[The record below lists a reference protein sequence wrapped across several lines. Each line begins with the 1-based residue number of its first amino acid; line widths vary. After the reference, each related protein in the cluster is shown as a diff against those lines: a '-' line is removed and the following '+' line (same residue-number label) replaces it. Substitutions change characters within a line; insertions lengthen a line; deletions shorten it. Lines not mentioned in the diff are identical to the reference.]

1 MRPSPKWR
9 YGRPKLIPNFV
20 VCYIRGQHT
29 IFTWGEKPMRT
40 IALTCVVVFLMSDA
54 FGQSPEPPLSDTRL
68 PVSTLVREDVF
79 AGWRANDMERY
90 ARGEKNIDLL
100 LEQRPRAKAELL
112 AWKGGTKLYR
122 AVLARDA
129 GKTEECEGYYQATL
143 DLFAEAKKLAPKH
156 PAVAA
161 IVGGSYVLFGD
172 RLPDNYRAAAW
183 SECYDNYR
191 ILWQQQA
198 GGIDRLPMHIRG
210 ELLAGLAQS
219 AERTGRKAERDEY
232 LDKIIELLPD
242 TGYERVAKQWKTDPQ
257 AAGNSNISCK
267 SCHTE
272 GRLAERIAKLKDK

>member
-1 MRPSPKWR
+1 
-9 YGRPKLIPNFV
+9 
-20 VCYIRGQHT
+20 
-29 IFTWGEKPMRT
+29 MRT
-40 IALTCVVVFLMSDA
+40 IVLSCLVVYWVGDA

-100 LEQRPRAKAELL
+100 LEQRPGQRAELL

-122 AVLARDA
+122 AVLAREA
-129 GKTEECEGYYQATL
+129 GKSEEFERYYQETL
-143 DLFAEAKKLAPKH
+143 DLFAEAKKIAPKH

-172 RLPDNYRAAAW
+172 RLPETNRDAAW
-183 SECYDNYR
+183 SESYDNYR

-198 GGIDRLPMHIRG
+198 RGIDRLPTHIRG

-219 AERTGRKAERDEY
+219 ADRTGRKEERDEY
-232 LDKIIELLPD
+232 LDKIIEVLPD
-242 TGYERVAKQWKTDPQ
+242 TGYERVAKQWKADPQ
-257 AAGNSNISCK
+257 AIANSNISCK
-267 SCHTE
+267 SCHNE
-272 GRLAERIAKLKDK
+272 GRLSERVAKLKDK

>member
-1 MRPSPKWR
+1 
-9 YGRPKLIPNFV
+9 
-20 VCYIRGQHT
+20 
-29 IFTWGEKPMRT
+29 MRT
-40 IALTCVVVFLMSDA
+40 IVLSCLVVYLVGDA

-100 LEQRPRAKAELL
+100 LEQRPGERAELL

-122 AVLARDA
+122 AVLALEA
-129 GKTEECEGYYQATL
+129 GKTEEFERFYQESL

-172 RLPDNYRAAAW
+172 RLPEKYRAAAW
-183 SECYDNYR
+183 SVSYDNYQ
-191 ILWQQQA
+191 ILWQQQGQA
-198 GGIDRLPMHIRG
+198 LDRLPLHIRG

-219 AERTGRKAERDEY
+219 AERTGRKEQLDEY
-232 LDKIIELLPD
+232 LDKIIEVLPD
-242 TGYERVAKQWKTDPQ
+242 TGYERVAKQWKTDPL
-257 AAGNSNISCK
+257 AAAKGNISCK
-267 SCHTE
+267 SCHND
-272 GRLAERIAKLKDK
+272 GRLSERIAKLKDK